1 MFNANK
7 TAHRDDGGG
16 RYHHGCDR
24 HHYRAA
30 IFDFFP
36 PLGQMLTGGKHI

>member
-1 MFNANK
+1 MFKANDYRPYR
-7 TAHRDDGGG
+7 ADDGG

-30 IFDFFP
+30 IFLICFSR
-36 PLGQMLTGGKHI
+36 LGKY